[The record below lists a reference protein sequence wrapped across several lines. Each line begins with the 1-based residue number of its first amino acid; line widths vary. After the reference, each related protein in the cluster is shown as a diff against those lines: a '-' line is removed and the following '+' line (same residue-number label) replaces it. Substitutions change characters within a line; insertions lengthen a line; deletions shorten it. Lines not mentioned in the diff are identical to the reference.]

1 MEKKTTR
8 ISFRADAIEREHFIL
23 PFISFLFLTGLRI
36 FGPWGDNKPLC
47 QLKSMFNL
55 KRAHFLFGFI
65 GLVSWSIFI
74 LGFDGAKYMTFDD
87 ATYNSYIVATKKA
100 VLAFIIALFAKLDLT
115 VPVFWLIWLTAFY
128 LDGWD

>member
-100 VLAFIIALFAKLDLT
+100 VLA
-115 VPVFWLIWLTAFY
+115 
-128 LDGWD
+128 